1 MNFEN
6 RVSAH
11 RKCEENLT
19 SHTKVGRTWSHCL
32 TPVGFLQRKSVPELF
47 VNHQS
52 PITMGDDPDTMSS
65 SRSLQTLDNASHTV
79 FSTSDSSS
87 NDDELE
93 DLFSPSQKALFV
105 EFMAEQYFKQLPVGG
120 VTKDNAGTSTHT
132 AYSGTS
138 VGGSTGGQ
146 PTGESRKRKF
156 PDTNDKGEDGDGEKD
171 MPSGR
176 HDNDGNDDNGPLMAC
191 PYYKWRP
198 LTHKNCQSKV
208 LKEISKL
215 KLHLWR
221 CHDIPVHC
229 PICFDQFPVERD
241 RDAHVRNQSCHLR
254 DRPSWGGITLEQKVK
269 IKKRADPRRS
279 RVEHWFVIFRILFP
293 GNPLP
298 SSAFVEVLLCNELA
312 TLRNF
317 ISQSWRPTYDSRA
330 EEQLPDHLR
339 QHVSAIQQFSHAV
352 FEDTVALLLDQF
364 QSASQSEASGSG
376 RAGAPSS

>member
-1 MNFEN
+1 VNIDSHSLLGN
-6 RVSAH
+6 VS
-11 RKCEENLT
+11 R
-19 SHTKVGRTWSHCL
+19 
-32 TPVGFLQRKSVPELF
+32 
-47 VNHQS
+47 
-52 PITMGDDPDTMSS
+52 
-65 SRSLQTLDNASHTV
+65 
-79 FSTSDSSS
+79 
-87 NDDELE
+87 
-93 DLFSPSQKALFV
+93 
-105 EFMAEQYFKQLPVGG
+105 
-120 VTKDNAGTSTHT
+120 
-132 AYSGTS
+132 
-138 VGGSTGGQ
+138 GSTGGQ

-171 MPSGR
+171 MSSGR

-221 CHDIPVHC
+221 CHDIP
-229 PICFDQFPVERD
+229 ICFDQFPVERD
-241 RDAHVRNQSCHLR
+241 RDAHLRNQSCHLR
-254 DRPSWGGITLEQKVK
+254 DRPSWDGITPEQKVK

-279 RVEHWFVIFRILFP
+279 RVGHWFVIFRVLFP

-298 SSAFVEVLLCNELA
+298 SSAFVEVLLCNGLA

-317 ISQSWRPTYDSRA
+317 ISQSWRPIYDSRA
-330 EEQLPDHLR
+330 EGQLPDHLR

-376 RAGAPSS
+376 RAGAAKSEAALLESSFPSSNTSIGLGEEDSCRLASNRTADCREDDGDDFPSYEEPGNLDDILFGAEISGFFEGENEVGFEAEF